1 METLPE
7 GLRNDLEVFILTR
20 PYTVEVTTVPARK
33 TFNAKCFW
41 YSRTNSTIIQISKNR
56 TGIGFF
62 TTMCHELAHA
72 ETFHEFGIE
81 QKIKAHGPEW
91 KSKFRE
97 ILLGFLGKGYY
108 NKEIEDALTVSMKN
122 PLHHS
127 GEHPLLKKALNPG
140 KVLVAD
146 VPYGGKFTING
157 IIYIKI
163 SQRYSTTTLM
173 DQDGKT
179 FTINKNVLVQETF

>member
-1 METLPE
+1 
-7 GLRNDLEVFILTR
+7 
-20 PYTVEVTTVPARK
+20 
-33 TFNAKCFW
+33 
-41 YSRTNSTIIQISKNR
+41 
-56 TGIGFF
+56 
-62 TTMCHELAHA
+62 MCHELAHA
-72 ETFHEFGIE
+72 ETFHEFGID

-108 NKEIEDALTVSMKN
+108 NKEIEDALTVSMNN

-146 VPYGGKFTING
+146 VPYGGKFICNG
-157 IIYIKI
+157 VTYTKL